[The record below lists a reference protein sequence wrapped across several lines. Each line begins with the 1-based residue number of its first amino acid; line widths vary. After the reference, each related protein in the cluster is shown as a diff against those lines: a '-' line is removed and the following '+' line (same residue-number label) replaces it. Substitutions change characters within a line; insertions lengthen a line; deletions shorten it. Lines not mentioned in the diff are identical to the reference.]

1 MGRAPLV
8 SGEVVFSEPPHRSEA
23 AVVHVR
29 LLDVTRADADGEV
42 IAEQVISGV
51 RLDPER
57 PPRVRF
63 ELFGDRPDERSRCI
77 VDVHVDL
84 TGDGEV
90 KVGDWITMAS
100 HPVVTR
106 GQPTTVSVRVRE
118 VK

>member
-8 SGEVVFSEPPHRSEA
+8 SGEVVFSEPLHRSGS
-23 AVVHVR
+23 AVVRVR
-29 LLDVTRADADGEV
+29 LLDVTRADADAEV
-42 IAEQVISGV
+42 LAEQVIPDV
-51 RLDPER
+51 KLEPEGR
-57 PPRVRF
+57 PRVPF
-63 ELFGDRPDERSRCI
+63 ELFGNPQDERRRCI

-106 GQPTTVSVRVRE
+106 GQPTTVTVRVRE